1 MSVARDRGMPLLRG
15 VVPLAVGFVL
25 LTGVVAVTAWF
36 VSRQE
41 SANKWVQHTLEVR
54 ERLARILSVLQ
65 DAETGQRGYL
75 LTADESYLDPFKRA
89 MAEYDSDIEKLGAA
103 IADNETQK
111 QAVSSLRTVAEDR
124 IAVLQKGINVM
135 RTGDRAGAREIVLTG
150 QGTDLMNRTRAILE
164 RMGAEESRLLIERRN
179 EAERAARALQAGTA
193 GAIIL
198 VLLLSIFVVT
208 EMRQRI
214 CLVIAARDSI
224 QQANTR
230 LVEAAAKQERL
241 ETQLRQSQKMDAI
254 GQLTGGLAHDFNN
267 MLAVIIGSLHLLKRR
282 MARGEIEDA
291 DRFLENALDGAQRA
305 ATLTSRLLAFARQQ
319 ALSPEPIDPN
329 KFVAGMADLLRRT
342 IGENI
347 QLETVLAGGLW
358 RTHADASQLENV
370 LLNLCINARDA
381 MPDGGKLTI
390 ETVNAHLDEAYATDH
405 ADVPPGQYVLLAVT
419 DTGVGMPKPVIEKAF
434 DPFFTTKGDGKG
446 TGLGLSQVFGF
457 VKQTGGHIKIYS
469 EVGRGTTIKIY
480 LPRFLSTDDIDR
492 AVSDLPPMNISD
504 LRGTAAEL
512 VLVVED
518 EERLRHIVVEA
529 LRELGYTVLQA
540 DSAASG
546 LRTLDSNPE
555 VTLLFTDIVMPDVN
569 GRTLADEAQRR
580 HPNLKVLFMTGYT
593 RNAVVHNGLL
603 DSGVHLL
610 SKPFTIEQL
619 AAKVRSILGPSS
631 V

>member
-214 CLVIAARDSI
+214 RLVIAARDSI